1 MCRTAPFTSTGRK
14 SFDHIFFLPSSTN
27 NSSLICREMSHRIES
42 PIFILRDAGSLLC
55 AKLAQKNNKIHNIHR
70 KNQKGSQAYRS
81 LFFTHPPYF
90 HPQDTQLSSPW
101 HGEHQDQSHHPPQLS
116 FTEGRKDGDR
126 MGCSSKGGT
135 VLLSH
140 GCFRGRI
147 FQDTWHLC
155 CPSPP
160 LNTYWSLDFSG
171 KDLDPKVEGS
181 GEESSTNTWVNT
193 GGGKIKVGD
202 KIRWWRCELTPDQL
216 SCLLLVHIYF
226 VH

>member
-1 MCRTAPFTSTGRK
+1 
-14 SFDHIFFLPSSTN
+14 
-27 NSSLICREMSHRIES
+27 MSHRIES

-116 FTEGRKDGDR
+116 FTEDRKDEDR

-135 VLLSH
+135 VLLSR
-140 GCFRGRI
+140 GCFQDRI

-160 LNTYWSLDFSG
+160 LNTYWSLHCSG
-171 KDLDPKVEGS
+171 KSAKIWTPRRKDQVKRALQ
-181 GEESSTNTWVNT
+181 TNLVKT
-193 GGGKIKVGD
+193 GGGKVKVGD